1 MSSRLGQPVPP
12 VSVAVGLVS
21 KASASLIGQRLG
33 AFEVQS
39 LLGLGYMGE
48 AYDLRSVAHPRD
60 ATWAVPAGRDALLI

>member
-1 MSSRLGQPVPP
+1 MSSRLGQLVPP

-21 KASASLIGQRLG
+21 KASPSLIGQLG

-39 LLGLGYMGE
+39 LLGLGEMGE